1 MGSNVHYSALVFVQW
16 ISSPQIVQPPPCLP
30 LCHAGIHCVCELC
43 VAIGFSSMSVF
54 FAAMAFVVFMAFM
67 AFMAFEACLVVF
79 ALFVA
84 FMAFIA
90 FEAFEAFVVFTFEAF
105 MAFVVFIAFEAFM
118 AVVDFP
124 AGVLQTA

>member
-16 ISSPQIVQPPPCLP
+16 ISSPHIVQSPPCWP
-30 LCHAGIHCVCELC
+30 LCHAGIHWVYELC

-84 FMAFIA
+84 FMAF
-90 FEAFEAFVVFTFEAF
+90 VVFTFEAF